1 MTSDQESINSSS
13 SSSSSSDNTKNSYN
27 TIKASIKEVYLWM
40 DSELIDI
47 FKIDDKLTWVEQKED
62 IITKLLP
69 PLYKLVN
76 KKYSVTNS
84 DLLKML
90 YGRWRSRHRINNIGM
105 QGKERVEQNK
115 RRAKKNSKMQEK
127 KKRRTRA
134 VNYLLQGKD
143 KYIQRYPEKDL
154 VQILKDS
161 AYHSEEWEETD
172 SDADVEDNGS
182 EPTIQTKSTSI
193 VIYERWWRSPA
204 LHNLLHKRIDPT
216 VNFLR
221 KKQPN
226 LKRKS
231 VQVDKNPAS
240 VPPIGAPSWCLNED
254 ALKKFN
260 RRTDN
265 IPIYDYDTEDHDNDS
280 ENNTTGDDESRES
293 RENRKRKTN
302 DNEDRDNRKRKRSSR
317 KKSSKQKRR
326 KKSKRSKYIK

>member
-90 YGRWRSRHRINNIGM
+90 YGRWRSRHRVNNIGM

-161 AYHSEEWEETD
+161 AYHLEEWKETD
-172 SDADVEDNGS
+172 SDADIEDNGSS

-193 VIYERWWRSPA
+193 VIYERWWHSPA
-204 LHNLLHKRIDPT
+204 
-216 VNFLR
+216 
-221 KKQPN
+221 PN

-231 VQVDKNPAS
+231 IQVDKNPAS
-240 VPPIGAPSWCLNED
+240 VPPIGTPSWCLNED

-260 RRTDN
+260 CQTDN
-265 IPIYDYDTEDHDNDS
+265 IPIYDYDTEDHDNSSNDS

-326 KKSKRSKYIK
+326 KKSKRSK

>member
-90 YGRWRSRHRINNIGM
+90 YGRWRSRHRVNNIGM

-161 AYHSEEWEETD
+161 AYHLEEWKETD
-172 SDADVEDNGS
+172 SDADIEDNGSS

-193 VIYERWWRSPA
+193 VIYERWWHSPA
-204 LHNLLHKRIDPT
+204 
-216 VNFLR
+216 
-221 KKQPN
+221 PN

-231 VQVDKNPAS
+231 IQVDKNPAS
-240 VPPIGAPSWCLNED
+240 VPPIGTPSWCLNED

-260 RRTDN
+260 CQTDN
-265 IPIYDYDTEDHDNDS
+265 IPIYDYDNQDHDNSSNDS

-326 KKSKRSKYIK
+326 KKSKRSK